1 MDLRIVIA
9 LLCGAALG
17 ACAMYVRVRAG
28 LSAKEWYFLTEFY
41 ESLRAGAYDVNPEEE
56 GTGDGDE

>member
-17 ACAMYVRVRAG
+17 ACAMYVRIRAG

-41 ESLRAGAYDVNPEEE
+41 ESLRAGSYDVNTAEDDA
-56 GTGDGDE
+56 GNGDE

>member
-1 MDLRIVIA
+1 MDLRIVMA

-41 ESLRAGAYDVNPEEE
+41 CGLKNGAYEVNS
-56 GTGDGDE
+56 DEDDADDADE